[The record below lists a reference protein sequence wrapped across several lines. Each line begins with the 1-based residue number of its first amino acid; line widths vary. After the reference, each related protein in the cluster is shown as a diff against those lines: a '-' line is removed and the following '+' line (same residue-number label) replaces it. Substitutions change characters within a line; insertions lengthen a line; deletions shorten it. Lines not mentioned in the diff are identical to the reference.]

1 VDNCEITIAKLL
13 EDKAIDAVFAVN
25 ELFAVTII
33 KTANKM
39 GLKVPEDLAVIAFTD
54 GIISKYSTPTITTV
68 TQNGIEMGNIAA
80 KILIERLETE
90 HDDEGEEEQEE
101 IYKTVVIETHL
112 IERESTN

>member
-1 VDNCEITIAKLL
+1 
-13 EDKAIDAVFAVN
+13 
-25 ELFAVTII
+25 
-33 KTANKM
+33 M

-90 HDDEGEEEQEE
+90 HDDEEEEEQEE
-101 IYKTVVIETHL
+101 TYKTVVIETHL

>member
-1 VDNCEITIAKLL
+1 
-13 EDKAIDAVFAVN
+13 VN

-33 KTANKM
+33 KIANKM

-68 TQNGIEMGNIAA
+68 TQNGIEMGNMAA
-80 KILIERLETE
+80 KILIERLESE
-90 HDDEGEEEQEE
+90 DDENQEDEQQEE
-101 IYKTVVIETHL
+101 IYKTVIIESHL